1 MMVVNQYG
9 HMVCISCLE
18 YCLFL
23 HVEYCLSKAFV
34 VPQQFGRL
42 PIELAAEYGTQED
55 VEILFP
61 FTSPI
66 STVENWSVDGIISHV
81 KMEIKQLEVCP
92 LQIFLAH
99 LRLFCPC

>member
-1 MMVVNQYG
+1 MLNINF
-9 HMVCISCLE
+9 C
-18 YCLFL
+18 
-23 HVEYCLSKAFV
+23 KAFV

-42 PIELAAEYGTQED
+42 PIELAAEYGTRED

-81 KMEIKQLEVCP
+81 EMEIKQLGVWHCSV
-92 LQIFLAH
+92 
-99 LRLFCPC
+99 FCCTPTPILVHVNSVRNVGFDV